1 VLHGID
7 WAVIAGYLMV
17 ALAIGVWAS
26 RGSRAGR
33 TSFFLADRSLPWWWA
48 GLSIAATTFAAD
60 TPLAIS
66 GIIADRGLSGNWLW
80 LSWILVHAGVVAV
93 FARRWWRTGVV
104 TDAEFIGMRYNDRAA
119 PLLRTTRA
127 ALYGGLY
134 NIIILGWVLRAMG
147 KIVEPLA
154 PWERWAP
161 GLLST
166 VSRILPAESA
176 VGDPASLLTI
186 LGLVALVTTYS
197 ALGGLR
203 GVVRTDLIQLGLGL
217 AGSIWLAVAAW
228 EAVGGRTGLQE
239 GLANLYGDRR
249 FELVAL
255 FPSAG
260 GGWLGALELG
270 TFAIGSYL
278 LVQGYANIPADGG
291 GYLQQRLNASRSEGD
306 AVRAAWLF
314 VGVQYL
320 LRTWPWFVV
329 GLAALVLIPLDG
341 STAQIPGPLADTV
354 RSDREAGY
362 PALMLALLPPG
373 ALGMLV
379 VSLLAAFMSTVDTH
393 FNWGASY
400 LVNDVALRIRPD
412 LSERVQIRIARLAV
426 IGFAGLAVAVALNI
440 ETIEQ
445 AWKWVAVLGAALGAP
460 TVLRWLWWRMTA
472 LAELAGAVTGLAVGA
487 ATGAAG
493 VGYERQLLWV
503 AALSLAATL
512 LTVCIGPRS
521 DRAHASI
528 FAARIEPPGWWPDRT
543 PIETARSLGRAGGA
557 TLLTI
562 AVVVLG
568 LWIGHRLLF
577 AP

>member
-1 VLHGID
+1 MLHAAD
-7 WAVIAGYLMV
+7 WGVIAGYLAV
-17 ALAIGVWAS
+17 ALLIGIWAS
-26 RGSRAGR
+26 RGSQAGR

-104 TDAEFIGMRYNDRAA
+104 TDAEFIRVRYADPAA

-147 KIVEPLA
+147 KIVEPFA
-154 PWERWAP
+154 PWDRWTP
-161 GLLST
+161 GLMAGLAQ
-166 VSRILPAESA
+166 VLPTESS
-176 VGDPASLLTI
+176 VGNPASLLTI
-186 LGLVALVTTYS
+186 LALVALVTTYS

-217 AGSIWLAVAAW
+217 VGSIWLAVAAW
-228 EAVGGRTGLQE
+228 EAVGGRAGLQE
-239 GLANLYGDRR
+239 GLATLYGDRR

-255 FPSAG
+255 FPSAEA
-260 GGWLGALELG
+260 GWLGTLELG
-270 TFAIGSYL
+270 AFALGSYL
-278 LVQGYANIPADGG
+278 LVQGFANIPADGG
-291 GYLQQRLNASRSEGD
+291 GYLQQRLNATRSEGD

-329 GLAALVLIPLDG
+329 GLAALVLVPLDG
-341 STAQIPGPLADTV
+341 STAQIPVQLADTV

-400 LVNDVALRIRPD
+400 LVNDVALRLRPD
-412 LSERVQIRIARLAV
+412 LSPRSQIRIARLAV
-426 IGFAGLAVAVALNI
+426 IGFACLAVVVALNI
-440 ETIEQ
+440 DTIEQ

-460 TVLRWLWWRMTA
+460 TILRWVWWRMTA
-472 LAELAGAVTGLAVGA
+472 LAELAGAVAGLAAGAVTGLI
-487 ATGAAG
+487 G

-503 AALSLAATL
+503 AAASLAATL
-512 LTVCIGPRS
+512 GAVGIGPRA
-521 DRAHASI
+521 DRAHATT
-528 FAARIEPPGWWPDRT
+528 FAAQIDPPGYWPDRT
-543 PIETARSLGRAGGA
+543 ALTSLRSLGGAIGA
-557 TLLTI
+557 TVLVV
-562 AVVVLG
+562 AVVLLG